1 MERARQAKIK
11 PTVVSYDLRRS
22 VSELLGK
29 PFTERI
35 DHQVF
40 KPDQKILALWAADC
54 AERVLPYFEDK
65 YPHDGRP
72 RKAIETLRE
81 WVRTGVFKMS
91 VIRGASLAAHAAAKG
106 KKDAD
111 AIFAAHSAGQ
121 ALGTAHVVTHALGAS
136 LYAIR
141 AVAAHSGNVSDG
153 LVKERNWQLRRL
165 RSIHQSY
172 VKKRT
177 LPNSN

>member
-1 MERARQAKIK
+1 MKLTA
-11 PTVVSYDLRRS
+11 VLYDLRKS
-22 VSELLGK
+22 ISEILDK

-65 YPHDGRP
+65 YPNDDRP
-72 RKAIETLRE
+72 RKAIKTLRE
-81 WVRTGVFKMS
+81 WVGTGVFKMS
-91 VIRGASLAAHAAAKG
+91 VIRGASLAAHSAAKG
-106 KKDAD
+106 KKEDD

-121 ALGTAHVVTHALGAS
+121 AVGTAHVVTHALGAS

-141 AVAAHSGNVSDG
+141 AVAAHSGNVDDG
-153 LVKERNWQLRRL
+153 LVKERNWQLQRL
-165 RSIHQSY
+165 RRIAHA
-172 VKKRT
+172 
-177 LPNSN
+177 